1 MIRINLLPREEKARR
16 RKSSGP
22 KLQVNP
28 GEVAMPAAILGI
40 AVLLIAVMVFHQS
53 GRAASLQKSIAQVEA
68 QSRELAPQIERVNQL
83 ARERAELDLRLGII
97 AKLQQGRTQSVALMD
112 ELAKCVPDHLWLTNA
127 TQDGS
132 GRLSLDGMTF
142 SNLVVSDFMSR
153 LERSPS
159 FGDVQLSVAERGQIE
174 GKEVVRFHMTCQVHS
189 EPEAN

>member
-16 RKSSGP
+16 KSSASMS
-22 KLQVNP
+22 VNP
-28 GEVAMPAAILGI
+28 GELAMPAAVMGI
-40 AVLLIAVMVFHQS
+40 AILAVVVTVFHQS
-53 GRAASLQKSIAQVEA
+53 GKASSLQKSIAQVEA

-112 ELAKCVPDHLWLTNA
+112 ELAKCVPDHLWLSSV

-132 GRLSLDGMTF
+132 GNLNLDGMTF

-153 LERSPS
+153 LERSTS
-159 FGDVQLSVAERGQIE
+159 FGDVQLGVAERGQIE
-174 GKEVVRFHMTCQVHS
+174 GKDVVRFHLTCQVHS